1 MSFRKRVKQ
10 QRQKRKNLQ
19 SNTPSLS
26 PTQRKVLSL
35 ARGIIKRRNDQK
47 KQAQNN
53 KQKTNTK
60 NYRDNSNGRGNR
72 NKEKTNLRTSG
83 GEFTLDGKPYI
94 GSYHIMSDGRAMT
107 GSRHRGNPL
116 FRGKYLEPVTQ
127 PTPPPTTTPS
137 IPRSRYQ
144 KPNVKIPPKPA
155 KTDLSGVI
163 NPPYKQLAAFVNQ
176 YPATDTEVKE
186 AANTDITTYYSGG
199 SVRGHRGARET
210 ISLSQPGVQSATVR
224 SELNINFVVNLDGT
238 FYTSSQLSNKIAR
251 ARGEGN
257 WYYLNSI
264 PVINFNSSE
273 IPPLSSNLF
282 KAEEDYAFNSPTN
295 QIDDLSE
302 KLNTIDWT
310 VRKQAQLENPL
321 PYDGRYDKASVVA
334 GRITIDEIIASVG
347 KPPKIRWRTSKG

>member
-1 MSFRKRVKQ
+1 MSFRKRVRQ
-10 QRQKRKNLQ
+10 QRQRRKNLQ
-19 SNTPSLS
+19 SGGTSSNTS
-26 PTQRKVLSL
+26 P
-35 ARGIIKRRNDQK
+35 RGILSILKRRSDQK

-186 AANTDITTYYSGG
+186 AAN
-199 SVRGHRGARET
+199 
-210 ISLSQPGVQSATVR
+210 
-224 SELNINFVVNLDGT
+224 
-238 FYTSSQLSNKIAR
+238 
-251 ARGEGN
+251 
-257 WYYLNSI
+257 
-264 PVINFNSSE
+264 
-273 IPPLSSNLF
+273 
-282 KAEEDYAFNSPTN
+282 
-295 QIDDLSE
+295 
-302 KLNTIDWT
+302 
-310 VRKQAQLENPL
+310 
-321 PYDGRYDKASVVA
+321 
-334 GRITIDEIIASVG
+334 
-347 KPPKIRWRTSKG
+347 